1 MFFIKLLIVIGGF
14 VFLGFIFVRR
24 LLLLLTQNKMQA
36 KLEEE
41 EARHRQQD
49 TDDKTQTSL
58 AVETSDTTKIA
69 PVKIAKGDDL
79 RKIFKKGEV
88 LFSRKDFSAAEQ
100 AFISIISIDET
111 HLDANLHLGLVY
123 LETANHPKAEFFFHK
138 LVNLKKDPIYYGNLG
153 LALYKQGRLL
163 EAAEAY
169 ENALSMDDSRAARFA
184 NLAHVYRELNNDEK
198 ALHNFEK
205 ASRKSP
211 RNKDYLWATIEY
223 YKKLGLT
230 EELHSAAKRLLELDP
245 YNQEAKNLME

>member
-14 VFLGFIFVRR
+14 VFLGFVFVRR

-41 EARHRQQD
+41 ERRLQD
-49 TDDKTQTSL
+49 IDNKTQT
-58 AVETSDTTKIA
+58 VEETDDTHSA
-69 PVKIAKGDDL
+69 PVKIAKGDDI

-88 LFSRKDFSAAEQ
+88 LFSRKDFAAAEQ
-100 AFISIISIDET
+100 TFINVLSIDET

-123 LETANHPKAEFFFHK
+123 LEIENYPKAEFFFHK
-138 LVNLKKDPIYYGNLG
+138 LVNLKKDPVYYGNLS
-153 LALYKQGRLL
+153 LALYRQGRLL

-169 ENALSMDDSRAARFA
+169 ENALSMDDNRAARFA

-223 YKKLGLT
+223 YKKLGLPD
-230 EELHSAAKRLLELDP
+230 ELHSAAKRLLELDP
-245 YNQEAKNLME
+245 YNQEVKKLME